1 MKLYNNYSKDNVL
14 ISHFR
19 LETAKLMASALGGLS
34 DAEAG
39 AVGLSSLAPQYV
51 EFKDLC
57 RRDMQEIKERMA
69 ALRSLHGR
77 ASLSKFDDTRDDEAA
92 VEVATQQVTKL
103 FRRCEARLQEFS
115 QGTAP
120 TSADEKVQR
129 NVQRTLAVELQKLS
143 VQFRKQQK
151 QYLQRLRA
159 RDGQTSPAAGAL
171 DVLDSSR
178 GDEDVSFIDPG
189 FSNQQALKAESLTS
203 LIDERDKEV
212 VGIVKSI
219 HELAQIMKDISV
231 LVIDQGTVLDRID
244 YNLEQTA
251 AGVEQ
256 GVTQLRRAER
266 TQRKGTAAACV
277 MILLIAVGAMA
288 LIVILKA
295 LLA

>member
-1 MKLYNNYSKDNVL
+1 
-14 ISHFR
+14 
-19 LETAKLMASALGGLS
+19 MASALGGLS

-39 AVGLSSLAPQYV
+39 TAGLSSMAPQYV

-57 RRDMQEIKERMA
+57 RRDMQDIKERMA

-77 ASLSKFDDTRDDEAA
+77 ASLNKFDDTRDDEAA

-103 FRRCEARLQEFS
+103 FRRCETRLKDFS
-115 QGTAP
+115 QGAAP

-129 NVQRTLAVELQKLS
+129 NVQRTLAVELQRLS

-171 DVLDSSR
+171 DVVDSAR
-178 GDEDVSFIDPG
+178 GGDEDVSFIDPG
-189 FSNQQALKAESLTS
+189 FSKQQALKTESLTS
-203 LIDERDKEV
+203 LIDERDQEV
-212 VGIVKSI
+212 IGIVQSI
-219 HELAQIMKDISV
+219 NELAQIMKDLSV
-231 LVIDQGTVLDRID
+231 LVIDQGTILDRID

-256 GVTQLRRAER
+256 GLTQLRRADK
-266 TQRKGTAAACV
+266 TQRRGTAAACV
-277 MILLIAVGAMA
+277 MILLVAIGAMA
-288 LIVILKA
+288 LIVFLKA
-295 LLA
+295 MLA